1 MIRINLLPKKRKA
14 APGKAARGPAARGAP
29 TGGGPGQWWIL
40 AMVVLWVAVA
50 GVGYWLLMLEDEQV
64 QSLRQQAAAQTK
76 QAEVISKEID
86 EEGLEARK
94 AELDQVEAAIDKL
107 EDKRRSPVFVM
118 YELGMILTDAKEGGG
133 PDIDKEK
140 YRQILKQD
148 PNNKLNERWDPT
160 GLWLKSVTEKA
171 GTLALEGSARD
182 ATDLA
187 EFTRRLRASARFGS
201 IKHPDFNRVDEKA
214 GKQASLEWKLDVA
227 VRRWD

>member
-1 MIRINLLPKKRKA
+1 MIRINLLPKKRKSSA
-14 APGKAARGPAARGAP
+14 KPARGAAGRGAP
-29 TGGGPGQWWIL
+29 SGGGPGQWWIL
-40 AMVVLWVAVA
+40 AMIVLWLAVA

-64 QSLRQQAAAQTK
+64 QSLRQQAAAQNK

-94 AELDQVEAAIDKL
+94 AEADQHEAAIDKL
-107 EDKRRSPVFVM
+107 EDKRRTPAYVM
-118 YELGMILTDAKEGGG
+118 YELAMILTDGKEGGG

-160 GLWLKSVTEKA
+160 GLWLKSVSEKN

-214 GKQASLEWKLDVA
+214 GQQASLEWKLDVA

>member
-1 MIRINLLPKKRKA
+1 MIRINLLPKKRKSA
-14 APGKAARGPAARGAP
+14 KPARAPGARGAP

-40 AMVVLWVAVA
+40 AMLVLWLAVA
-50 GVGYWLLMLEDEQV
+50 GVGYWLLSLEDEQV
-64 QSLRQQAAAQTK
+64 QSLRQQAAAQNK

-94 AELDQVEAAIDKL
+94 AQIDQLEAAIDKL

-118 YELGMILTDAKEGGG
+118 YELAMILTDQKEGGG

-148 PNNKLNERWDPT
+148 PNNKLNDRWDPT
-160 GLWLKSVTEKA
+160 GLWLQSVEEKN
-171 GTLALEGSARD
+171 GTLAIEGSARD

-201 IKHPDFNRVDEKA
+201 IKHPDFNRVDDKKGE
-214 GKQASLEWKLDVA
+214 QASLEWKLDVA